1 MWINRCGIGVYYK
14 DEIFGFGKRPD
25 VSSFHIE
32 SQEIRKDVLQIQQSI
47 GQVDI
52 SISVD
57 RNAKSDAF
65 FYLPG
70 LSNFDFNSCSRF

>member
-1 MWINRCGIGVYYK
+1 MAGNPKGCTA
-14 DEIFGFGKRPD
+14 
-25 VSSFHIE
+25 
-32 SQEIRKDVLQIQQSI
+32 IQQSI